1 MKINHTNYFKDG
13 VLVQTDFMQTV
24 FTFSNVNISE
34 TFALD
39 EKGMKILT
47 KFKNP
52 KIVLDG
58 NIVEASENGITAKIK
73 TAVSLWSETDLT
85 QIKEVANSHKAKCK
99 LGTLKKAIEFVS
111 KNTNK
116 AILQGVN
123 ISKNYV
129 IATNTFML
137 FREKN
142 IIQDENEDDFNVTL
156 SSEFIA
162 ALEGDNEEVIEIEFN
177 ANKAKCVIGET
188 TYIGRLLSGDYP
200 KTEKLFTYPIIDTL
214 LITPEDVKDL
224 LKYTSDEKN
233 DIIAFNNDLIE
244 IEGNISVV
252 KQNDTKIEIE
262 KGARVS
268 CEYLKTAISVIE
280 DEDLES
286 GFFIKIG
293 FSQNFVFIN
302 NNILIMQ
309 IVKQGE

>member
-1 MKINHTNYFKDG
+1 MKINNTNYFKDG
-13 VLVQTDFMQTV
+13 VLIQTDYMQTV
-24 FTFSNVNISE
+24 FTFTNVNISE

-52 KIVLDG
+52 TIALDG
-58 NIVEASENGITAKIK
+58 NVAKVSENGITAKIK
-73 TAVSLWSETDLT
+73 TAVNLWTETDLT
-85 QIKEVANSHKAKCK
+85 QIKEVVNSHKAKCK
-99 LGTLKKAIEFVS
+99 LGTLKKAIAFVS
-111 KNTNK
+111 KNSNK
-116 AILQGVN
+116 AILQGIN
-123 ISKNYV
+123 ISKNYI

-156 SSEFIA
+156 SSEFVA

-177 ANKAKCVIGET
+177 SNKAKCVIGET
-188 TYIGRLLSGDYP
+188 TYIGRLLSGDFP
-200 KTEKLFTYPIIDTL
+200 KTDKLFSYPVLDTL

-233 DIIAFNNDLIE
+233 DIIAFKNDLIE
-244 IEGNISVV
+244 IEGNINVV

-262 KGARVS
+262 NGARVS
-268 CEYLKTAISVIE
+268 CEYLKTAVNSID

-293 FSQNFVFIN
+293 FSQNFIFIN
-302 NNILIMQ
+302 SNILIMQ
-309 IVKQGE
+309 IVNKGA